1 MSDSL
6 IGTMIAGKYR
16 IHRLLGTGGMG
27 AVYAGEHLE
36 IGKRVAIKVIN
47 ESHANSPEVA
57 ARFRR
62 EARAASAVES
72 ASIVHVFDV
81 GHDPVAG
88 LYMVMEYLDGEDLAS
103 RLGRETKIS
112 AEDVVAIGFQS
123 CRALAKAH
131 AAGVIHRDLKPAN
144 IYLTTREDDSLLVKI
159 LDFGIS
165 KLLNDAAAASQRPNQ
180 LEEKKALTRMGA
192 AIGTPQYMSPEQAQG
207 LELDQRSDVWSMG
220 ACLYEALAGKP
231 LYDELGTYE
240 QTIIRIVMTPA
251 APLGQVAPWVPRAL
265 AEVVDAA
272 LVHDVNKRIPDCATF
287 ARRLKESVGADTNNP
302 STGAH
307 NRLSNAGAS
316 HAVANALGGGPT
328 MASNPSGA
336 RVSATPMNP
345 MSSTLPID
353 SFASTVAADSF
364 ASTVMAPPT
373 HAPAPTPQPDFTRTA
388 PLRGYGAI
396 GSQPPMHRL
405 PLPPPG
411 TSTGTAVMMPEPSI
425 PGVGSGFP
433 ILLAVGGLLLAT
445 VVAVGGIFVVTSR
458 GHASAPAS
466 SSAAAVV
473 SVAPPQV
480 QPAELPRA
488 VSPIEAIVPIGSA
501 SVAPVVVPPVV
512 APVVSAKPAAVGAA
526 IAPAT
531 SHNPHGSPKA
541 SAGPT
546 PATSTTPPP
555 KSGQFGG
562 AGVDQTY

>member
-1 MSDSL
+1 MTDAL

-103 RLGRETKIS
+103 RLGREGKLP

-165 KLLNDAAAASQRPNQ
+165 KLLNDAAAASVRPGQ

-251 APLGQVAPWVPRAL
+251 APLALIAPWVPRAL

-287 ARRLKESVGADTNNP
+287 ARRLKESVGSDTQPVTGVTTDRYSNVSPP
-302 STGAH
+302 S
-307 NRLSNAGAS
+307 NVAS
-316 HAVANALGGGPT
+316 TV
-328 MASNPSGA
+328 
-336 RVSATPMNP
+336 RSATPVSP
-345 MSSTLPID
+345 MSSTQVD
-353 SFASTVAADSF
+353 SYASTMTAESL
-364 ASTVMAPPT
+364 ASAML
-373 HAPAPTPQPDFTRTA
+373 PQQQQPNFSRTA
-388 PLRGYGAI
+388 PLRGYAVNTPQG
-396 GSQPPMHRL
+396 PMQAL
-405 PLPPPG
+405 QMPVVAPGG
-411 TSTGTAVMMPEPSI
+411 TSTGTAVMMPEPAI
-425 PGVGSGFP
+425 PGVGGGIP
-433 ILLAVGGLLLAT
+433 AILIAVGGLLLAT
-445 VVAVGGIFVVTSR
+445 IVVVGGIFIVTAQR
-458 GHASAPAS
+458 GRAAAASASAT
-466 SSAAAVV
+466 SAA
-473 SVAPPQV
+473 SVMAPPS
-480 QPAELPRA
+480 QPLDVPSA
-488 VSPIEAIVPIGSA
+488 VSPIEAIVPIASA

-512 APVVSAKPAAVGAA
+512 VPPVTANAVRPVPPTSPVSK
-526 IAPAT
+526 
-531 SHNPHGSPKA
+531 GSPKA

-546 PATSTTPPP
+546 TPASTTAPAP
-555 KSGQFGG
+555 KKGQFGG
-562 AGVDQTY
+562 AGVDEQY

>member
-165 KLLNDAAAASQRPNQ
+165 KLLNDAAAASQRSNQ

-302 STGAH
+302 ATGAH

-316 HAVANALGGGPT
+316 HAVATAPSTLASSGG
-328 MASNPSGA
+328 

-373 HAPAPTPQPDFTRTA
+373 HAPAPTPQPDYTRTA

-396 GSQPPMHRL
+396 GSQPPMQPMHAM

-411 TSTGTAVMMPEPSI
+411 TSTGTAVMMPEPTI
-425 PGVGSGFP
+425 PGVGGGFP

-445 VVAVGGIFVVTSR
+445 IVAVGGIFVVTSR
-458 GHASAPAS
+458 GHASAAAS
-466 SSAAAVV
+466 SSAPAVV
-473 SVAPPQV
+473 SVAPPLTPV
-480 QPAELPRA
+480 DVPTA
-488 VSPIEAIVPIGSA
+488 VAPIEAIVPIGSA

-512 APVVSAKPAAVGAA
+512 PPVVASAKPAVGAA
-526 IAPAT
+526 VVSAS
-531 SHNPHGSPKA
+531 SHVVHGSPKA

-546 PATSTTPPP
+546 PVTSTTPPP

-562 AGVDQTY
+562 AGVDQNY

>member
-1 MSDSL
+1 MTDAL

-165 KLLNDAAAASQRPNQ
+165 KLLNDAAAASVRPGQ
-180 LEEKKALTRMGA
+180 LGEEKKALTRMGA

-251 APLGQVAPWVPRAL
+251 APLGQVAPWVPRTL
-265 AEVVDAA
+265 AEVIDAA
-272 LVHDVNKRIPDCATF
+272 LVHDVAKRIPDCGTF
-287 ARRLKESVGADTNNP
+287 ARRLKESVGADTNP
-302 STGAH
+302 VTASGGY
-307 NRLSNAGAS
+307 NRLSNAAAS
-316 HAVANALGGGPT
+316 PASSMAGP
-328 MASNPSGA
+328 GA
-336 RVSATPMNP
+336 RVSATPVSP
-345 MSSTLPID
+345 MSSTQSID
-353 SFASTVAADSF
+353 SFASTMAADSF
-364 ASTVMAPPT
+364 ASTVMAPSR
-373 HAPAPTPQPDFTRTA
+373 QPDFTRTA
-388 PLRGYGAI
+388 PLQGYSAMA
-396 GSQPPMHRL
+396 SLPQPVPMAM
-405 PLPPPG
+405 PAPPPG
-411 TSTGTAVMMPEPSI
+411 TSTGTAVMMPEPTI
-425 PGVGSGFP
+425 PGVGRGFP
-433 ILLAVGGLLLAT
+433 ILLAVGGLVLAAA
-445 VVAVGGIFVVTSR
+445 VAVGGIFVVTSR
-458 GHASAPAS
+458 KHVAAAS
-466 SSAAAVV
+466 STTSTSVAT
-473 SVAPPQV
+473 VAPPQPV
-480 QPAELPRA
+480 ELPSA
-488 VSPIEAIVPIGSA
+488 VAPIEAIVPIASA
-501 SVAPVVVPPVV
+501 SVAPAVV
-512 APVVSAKPAAVGAA
+512 APVVVASARAPVAPA
-526 IAPAT
+526 IAPAVH
-531 SHNPHGSPKA
+531 SAHGSPKA

-546 PATSTTPPP
+546 TAASSTGAPPATP
-555 KSGQFGG
+555 KAGQFGG
-562 AGVDQTY
+562 AGVEKEY